1 MPDPGSTTQ
10 TKVLYNE
17 SEDLRKGEELMLF
30 YDDKPIAY
38 CTSMKP
44 NLSVGKDD
52 VSSKMSGEWDSSLPG
67 KIGWSY
73 DVESMVSVGK
83 GHISYDKLLSL
94 AVQRKPIRIKECT
107 TKMEI
112 DPTSGKKTFSVI
124 SCVRQG
130 ECIIENISLT
140 SSAGERDTFSCT
152 LTGVTPLYGE
162 KWGEVVKDPDL

>member
-1 MPDPGSTTQ
+1 MPDPGSSTQ
-10 TKVLYNE
+10 ALYNE

-30 YDDKPIAY
+30 YKDKPIAY

-67 KIGWSY
+67 KISWSY
-73 DVESMVSVGK
+73 DVESMVSIGK
-83 GHISYDKLLSL
+83 GHVSYDKLLSL
-94 AVQRKPIRIKECT
+94 AVQRKPIRVQECT
-107 TKMEI
+107 TKMAI

-124 SCVRQG
+124 KCLRQG
-130 ECIIENISLT
+130 DCIIENISLT

-152 LTGVTPLYGE
+152 LTGVTPLYGST
-162 KWGEVVKDPDL
+162 WGEVVKDPDL

>member
-1 MPDPGSTTQ
+1 MPDPGSS
-10 TKVLYNE
+10 TKALYNE

-30 YDDKPIAY
+30 YQDKPIAY

-67 KIGWSY
+67 KISWSY
-73 DVESMVSVGK
+73 DVESMVSIGK
-83 GHISYDKLLSL
+83 GHVSYDMLLSL
-94 AVQRKPIRIKECT
+94 AVQRKPIRVQECT

-124 SCVRQG
+124 KCLRQG
-130 ECIIENISLT
+130 DCIIENISLT

-152 LTGVTPLYGE
+152 LTGVTPLYGST
-162 KWGEVVKDPDL
+162 WGEVVKAPDL